1 MTMPEPPQETLVDA
15 RGLACPQPVVLARKA
30 LLSAGAGEVRV
41 LVDNQVSVENIGRMA
56 RSQGWE
62 VAVEGQG
69 AQTEMLLRRVEGT
82 SVEPSAS
89 LPVPQAAPAPP
100 AAEARV
106 VVLFSSDLFGMGDEA
121 LGRILMRSF
130 VKTLPEVDPL
140 PAKMIFVNSGVRLT
154 TEGSELLDDLAALAG
169 SGVEIVSCGT
179 CLDYY
184 KLLGALRVGTVTNM
198 HDIASSLSAADRIVR
213 P

>member
-1 MTMPEPPQETLVDA
+1 MAEPPQETLVDA

-30 LLSAGAGEVRV
+30 LLGAGAGGVRV

-62 VAVEGQG
+62 VSVEGQG
-69 AQTEMLLRRVEGT
+69 AQTEMLLRRVEG
-82 SVEPSAS
+82 PSREGAAS
-89 LPVPQAAPAPP
+89 PVPQAAPAPP
-100 AAEARV
+100 VAKARV
-106 VVLFSSDLFGMGDEA
+106 VVLFSSDLFGMGDET
-121 LGRILMRSF
+121 LGRVLMRSF
-130 VKTLPEVDPL
+130 VKTLAEVEPL
-140 PAKMIFVNSGVRLT
+140 PSKMIFVNSGVRLT
-154 TEGSELLDDLAALAG
+154 TEGSELLDDLAALAD

-184 KLLGALRVGTVTNM
+184 KLMGALRVGTVTNM